1 MAISG
6 GWTEERSV
14 MGLLLSPGM
23 RVLSRFGF
31 ARKFALLF
39 VLFILPIAVSLWL
52 LGADFRAKL
61 ATVSDE
67 RSGVRLLQRLDAVEG
82 ELTTQRNLTARWK
95 AIDINREP
103 TPAVQAAIAALEGHS
118 ASRRERLALLQQ
130 QMEAEDVGSEVRA
143 RFKTLQ
149 QALAGLDVNDLRGI
163 GWWPD
168 GYDKFTAALGAAQ
181 SLREEIAIDSG
192 LILDPWME
200 TYLLMQIGTSQSVDL
215 YERLGRLASIGQA
228 SVVSGHFSLQSRLQ
242 LRDLRERVKDSRE
255 SLAKVAT
262 LLGSKLPPD
271 MASWKDDY
279 QKVNSQLDASLKT
292 LDQGLFGG
300 EITLKPEQFE
310 TTLDAVLQSLQTFRQ
325 QTLKSLDH
333 RLQYYRADAI
343 RSFAFIVG
351 GFGLLLVATC
361 YLLLCMQAAIRDSA
375 RRITTLA
382 EGLRDGDLTRKAQVD
397 GHDEL
402 ATIGRALD
410 LAVVQLR
417 GSLQAVEQESRQ
429 VGAASEQLG
438 QQAEA
443 ALGAVEAQRLQITQ
457 IATAA
462 NELAATAQGVARS
475 CEEAAG
481 RAEQMRGIARASQS
495 DSRETTASIQR
506 LNLRLDETAAAM
518 AQVNTQAGQ
527 IQQVVDVIRGIAE
540 QTNLL
545 ALNAAIEAA
554 RAGDQGRGFAVVAD
568 EVRSLSQRTQASTAQ
583 IAGTVGSLS
592 STVAQAVS
600 LMQEACGQA
609 ASDAQ
614 SVTGLG
620 QRLEE
625 IGESVQGVSD
635 TLVQIATAA
644 EQQAVTADQV
654 SGNIQQIDS
663 AAADLLDN
671 ARTVQT
677 TAAELDAGGRTLVA
691 NTTRFRLS

>member
-1 MAISG
+1 
-6 GWTEERSV
+6 
-14 MGLLLSPGM
+14 MGVLLSPGI
-23 RVLSRFGF
+23 RALGRFGF
-31 ARKFALLF
+31 ARKFMLLL
-39 VLFILPIAVSLWL
+39 VLFILPLVVSLWL
-52 LGADFRAKL
+52 LGADFQAKL
-61 ATVSDE
+61 ATVSGE
-67 RSGVRLLQRLDAVEG
+67 RSGVRLLQRLDALEA
-82 ELTTQRNLTARWK
+82 ELNAQRNLTARWK
-95 AIDINREP
+95 AVDTSRQQ
-103 TPAVQAAIAALEGHS
+103 TPAVEAAIAALEKRGD
-118 ASRRERLALLQQ
+118 SRRERLAALQQ
-130 QMEAEDVGSEVRA
+130 QVTAEALGSDVEK
-143 RFKTLQ
+143 RFQALQ
-149 QALAGLDVNDLRGI
+149 QAVAGLELKDLRSL

-168 GYDKFTAALGAAQ
+168 GYDRFTAALGAVQA
-181 SLREEIAIDSG
+181 LREQIALDSG
-192 LILDPWME
+192 LILDPWLE
-200 TYLLMQIGTSQSVDL
+200 TYLMMQISTSQSAEL
-215 YERLGRLASIGQA
+215 YERLGRLASVGQA
-228 SVVSGHFSLQSRLQ
+228 SVASGQFSLQSRLQ
-242 LRDLRERVKDSRE
+242 LRDLRARVGDSTD

-262 LLGSKLPPD
+262 LLGSKLPAD
-271 MASWKDDY
+271 LANWKDAY
-279 QKVNSQLDASLKT
+279 QQVNGQLDASLKT

-310 TTLDAVLQSLQTFRQ
+310 ATLDGVLHGLQSFRQ
-325 QTLKSLDH
+325 QTLTSLDL
-333 RLQYYRADAI
+333 RLQYYAADAI
-343 RSFAFIVG
+343 RSFAFIAG
-351 GFGLLLVATC
+351 GFGLLLVVTG
-361 YLLLCMQAAIRDSA
+361 YLLLCMQTAIRGSA

-382 EGLRDGDLTRKAQVD
+382 EGLRDGDLTHKAEVAGQ
-397 GHDEL
+397 DEL
-402 ATIGRALD
+402 AQIGRALD

-429 VGAASEQLG
+429 VGTASGALG
-438 QQAEA
+438 EQAEA
-443 ALGAVEAQRLQITQ
+443 ALSAVEAQRQQITQ

-462 NELAATAQGVARS
+462 TELAATAQGVAQS

-481 RAEQMRGIARASQS
+481 RAAQMRGIAQASQD
-495 DSRETTASIQR
+495 DSRQTTASIQR
-506 LNLRLDETAAAM
+506 LNQRLDETAAAM

-592 STVAQAVS
+592 GTVAQAVS

-614 SVTGLG
+614 SITGLG

-625 IGESVQGVSD
+625 IAESVQGVSD

-654 SGNIQQIDS
+654 SGNIQQIDG
-663 AAADLLDN
+663 AAADLLSN
-671 ARTVQT
+671 ARTVQS
-677 TAAELDAGGRTLVA
+677 TAVGLDAGSRTLAA